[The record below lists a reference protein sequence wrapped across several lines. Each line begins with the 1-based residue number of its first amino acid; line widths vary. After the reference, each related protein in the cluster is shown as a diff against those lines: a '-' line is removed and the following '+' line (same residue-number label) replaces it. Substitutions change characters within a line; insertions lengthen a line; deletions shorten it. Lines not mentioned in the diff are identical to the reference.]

1 MAAPLTVSFRLLK
14 TDSRSGARLGMLS
27 TPRGEFPTPL
37 FMPVA
42 TQAALKAVDP
52 ERAEAL
58 GARLLLA
65 NAYHL
70 HLRPG
75 EDVVAALGGVHKF
88 MGWPGG
94 IITDS
99 GGYQVFSLPDRVIDE
114 EGVRFRV
121 EKGGRPVVLTPER
134 ALAIQRQLG
143 ADIAMAF
150 DECVAYPAP
159 YPYAKEAM
167 ERTVRWAA
175 RCVAA
180 HRQLE
185 QEAAA
190 QGKPAQALFGIVQG
204 STYPDLRRAC
214 AEGIRA
220 LDLPGIAIGGLSV
233 GEGLD
238 VMSEVLGY
246 TVPHLPAD
254 RPRYLMGVGLPE
266 DLLASVEAGMDM
278 SDCVIPTK
286 YARSGILFT
295 RVGRMRITRP
305 HFRRDKFPPDTNCA
319 CYTCRT
325 FSRAYLHHLFTADE
339 ILGDTLASIHN
350 LHFYAELMALI
361 RDAIAAER
369 FPEFKSEFLQTYLR
383 EDKKHR
389 NVR

>member
-1 MAAPLTVSFRLLK
+1 MTLSFKLQK
-14 TDSRSGARLGMLS
+14 TDPSGARLGVIS
-27 TPRGEFPTPL
+27 TPHGEFPTPL

-42 TQAALKAVDP
+42 TQAALKAVAP
-52 ERAEAL
+52 QQAEDL
-58 GARLLLA
+58 GASILLT

-75 EDVVAALGGVHKF
+75 EDVVGSAGGVHEF
-88 MGWPGG
+88 MQWPHG

-114 EGVRFRV
+114 EGVRFRM
-121 EKGGRPVVLTPER
+121 EKQGQPVVLTPER
-134 ALAIQRQLG
+134 AIGIQRQLG

-159 YPYAKEAM
+159 YAYAKEAM
-167 ERTVRWAA
+167 ERTVRWAQ
-175 RCVAA
+175 RCVTT
-180 HRQLE
+180 HRE
-185 QEAAA
+185 VEAAA
-190 QGKPAQALFGIVQG
+190 QEKGKRPQALFGIVQG
-204 STYPDLRRAC
+204 STYADLRKQC
-214 AEGIRA
+214 AEEIAA

-233 GEGLD
+233 GEGLE

-246 TVPHLPAD
+246 TVPYLPKD

-266 DLLASVEAGMDM
+266 DLLASVESGMDM

-286 YARSGILFT
+286 YARSGVLFT

-305 HFRRDKFPPDTNCA
+305 HFRKDQYPPDTNCQ
-319 CYTCRT
+319 CYTCRNFT
-325 FSRAYLHHLFTADE
+325 RAYLHHLFTAEE

-350 LHFYAELMALI
+350 LHFYADLMTQI
-361 RDAIAAER
+361 RQAIAEGR
-369 FPEFKSEFLQTYLR
+369 FAEFKAAFLQVYLR
-383 EDKKHR
+383 EDKKSR